1 MDEQLIRI
9 WTEGELVETFPF
21 EEDGLAPGHF
31 EAIVVHDDV
40 VYHVLL
46 DSNQQ
51 PLKINHVTSEED
63 YDSLDGEDD
72 WGDWDS
78 TLLDGLDDNPWEEEE

>member
-9 WTEGELVETFPF
+9 WTEGELVEAFPF
-21 EEDGLAPGHF
+21 EDDGLEPGHF
-31 EAIVVHDDV
+31 EAIVVHDDT
-40 VYHVLL
+40 VYYVLL

-51 PLKINHVTSEED
+51 PLKINHVATEADYDLPDEED
-63 YDSLDGEDD
+63 E

-78 TLLDGLDDNPWEEEE
+78 MLLDGLDDNPWEEEE

>member
-9 WTEGELVETFPF
+9 WTEGEIVEIFPF
-21 EEDGLAPGHF
+21 EDDGLEPGHF

-51 PLKINHVTSEED
+51 PLKINHIVTEAD
-63 YDSLDGEDD
+63 YDLPEEEGEWDD
-72 WGDWDS
+72 WDR
-78 TLLDGLDDNPWEEEE
+78 TLYDGLEDNPWEEEE